1 MLKLELHLPETV
13 AAENY
18 QAADLLNQ
26 RFRDTNARIDVKVLM
41 AFVLSR
47 YDAEE
52 VCGQFDLALRVV
64 KSATPEVLNPALR

>member
-1 MLKLELHLPETV
+1 MLKLDLHLPETV
-13 AAENY
+13 AAEYY

-26 RFRDTNARIDVKVLM
+26 RFRDTNAKIDAKVLM
-41 AFVLSR
+41 AFALSR

-64 KSATPEVLNPALR
+64 KSATPEVFNPALK